1 MGQTHSLYSPGHSH
15 LPRSSS
21 QAAGPRCP
29 PSSLRSS
36 SEGWASWRGNS
47 LERPERVLELQ
58 QWSSVLI
65 LEDEQDPEWGER
77 GEDKG
82 RMEQG

>member
-1 MGQTHSLYSPGHSH
+1 M
-15 LPRSSS
+15 
-21 QAAGPRCP
+21 
-29 PSSLRSS
+29 
-36 SEGWASWRGNS
+36 SWRGNS

-82 RMEQG
+82 GMEEG